1 MQRYTIPGS
10 QFLLTEY
17 LIFLLLNLLDNIKIE
32 IGRVLLDRVV
42 KVSEENFHPVLRKI
56 LTW

>member
-17 LIFLLLNLLDNIKIE
+17 SIFLLLNLLDNIKIE